1 MIYFPHADLIRG
13 EILTEETNVKANI
26 TLSSSQIL
34 SIGGEKSQELL
45 SIYVCTEILQ
55 ESALH
60 LKHYPG
66 AVSWL
71 QTAAAQL
78 ATGKEVSNCCNPET
92 ILQLFFVCF
101 SFSKSEPRK
110 P

>member
-1 MIYFPHADLIRG
+1 MEADISLSTSH
-13 EILTEETNVKANI
+13 ILN
-26 TLSSSQIL
+26 
-34 SIGGEKSQELL
+34 IGGEKDSL
-45 SIYVCTEILQ
+45 SNMYFEILQ

-71 QTAAAQL
+71 QTAVAKMEV
-78 ATGKEVSNCCNPET
+78 GKQASNPE
-92 ILQLFFVCF
+92 IQFICSHFLFICIDT
-101 SFSKSEPRK
+101 SFSGCEPRK